1 MEKSCYSKEK
11 KEIDSLENRI
21 DDIFIKSGSLPN
33 TLGENVGSKRKQF
46 DEKQGSL
53 VVNRRSSSVLS
64 NLSEEEFLAIYSG
77 NYERLHF
84 SLASCNHLL
93 LF

>member
-1 MEKSCYSKEK
+1 MT
-11 KEIDSLENRI
+11 SLENQE
-21 DDIFIKSGSLPN
+21 SLPN

-77 NYERLHF
+77 NYERPHF
-84 SLASCNHLL
+84 SLACCIHLL
-93 LF
+93 LFCFCMAGIVRKVNAVD